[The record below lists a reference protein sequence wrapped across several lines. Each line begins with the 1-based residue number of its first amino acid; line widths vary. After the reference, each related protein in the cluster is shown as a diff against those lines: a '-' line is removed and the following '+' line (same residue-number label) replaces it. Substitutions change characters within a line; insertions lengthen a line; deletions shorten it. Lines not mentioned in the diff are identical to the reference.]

1 MNLRFFTV
9 LAATLVAG
17 LIPACT
23 HANDAPVSVRVS
35 SVPLDAGDPTVRTV
49 GRLRYVGG
57 VELTSNDKRFGGYSA
72 LEISADGTRL
82 TALSDKGTRLDA
94 TLKLDAAGE
103 ITAVTFPKI
112 APLTAPDGRVL
123 KNKEESDAEGM
134 AILRDGRT
142 AVAFERDHR
151 VWVYEANGTVTPL
164 PTPPGLED
172 APDNGGLEA
181 LVTLGATQENWR
193 LLTLQEDHQAGTPD
207 GTTRAWVQDGT
218 TWQPLSIKRTPPF
231 SPTGAARLPDGG
243 IIMAERNFTPLAGVR
258 VRVSVLDEAAVKA
271 GAVVPTREIARLQ
284 LPLTVD
290 NFEGIAARRDASANG
305 RGRTLIYL
313 ISDDNFN
320 PLQRTLL
327 MIFELLPEK

>member
-1 MNLRFFTV
+1 MRLRFFTV

-17 LIPACT
+17 FIPACT
-23 HANDAPVSVRVS
+23 PTQVRANDAPVSVRVS
-35 SVPLDAGDPTVRTV
+35 SAPLDTGDPTVRTV

-82 TALSDKGTRLDA
+82 TALSDTGTRLDA
-94 TLKLDAAGE
+94 TLDVDAAGE

-112 APLTAPDGRVL
+112 TPLTAPDGRVL
-123 KNKEESDAEGM
+123 KSKEESDAEGM

-151 VWVYEANGTVTPL
+151 VWVYDANGTVTPL

-181 LVTLGATQENWR
+181 LVTLGNGR
-193 LLTLQEDHQAGTPD
+193 LLALQEDHQAGTPD
-207 GTTRAWVQDGT
+207 GTTRAWVYDGQKWET
-218 TWQPLSIKRTPPF
+218 LTVGRAEPL

-258 VRVSVLDEAAVKA
+258 VRVSVLDEAAVKP
-271 GAVVPTREIARLQ
+271 GAVVPTQEIARLQ

-290 NFEGIAARRDASANG
+290 NFEGIAARKDG

-327 MIFELLPEK
+327 MIFELLPPKN